1 MLLKTPENRN
11 SIIRY
16 LKRIDEDSFIEEFV
30 FPFFTSFGFQVYRIN
45 SHGPGEHGKDI
56 ILSRYLPYF
65 LDTEYVAVQA
75 KAETVNASNVD
86 KFARQVNRSLK
97 VSFPSKS
104 GQGNLLPN
112 SAIFINARRHTNDAN
127 VEFPELIDNPQYVRI
142 LSQENVCDLI
152 MNYGIGPE
160 KLISKL
166 SQADSESM
174 SQDDKTVYTALMN
187 EPNSI
192 DHLLDHQLPLIRH
205 KISRRLQEMV
215 IDAINHRWK
224 EDSSWSGTVKPMKW
238 FDMYF
243 DFFTERQYPY
253 FLDIFKELTSSS
265 KSYDAEYYTQSV
277 VRKTSPQMWATQ
289 AKEFIYES
297 AEASINIGSMNKDI
311 ALNKLQELYSSD
323 LVSEQK
329 LKALMRRT
337 IKLLKLSRRDDEY
350 SELYDKISKTLYPER
365 KRKSRTKPLS

>member
-45 SHGPGEHGKDI
+45 YHGPGEHGKDI

-152 MNYGIGPE
+152 MNYGIGP
-160 KLISKL
+160 
-166 SQADSESM
+166 
-174 SQDDKTVYTALMN
+174 
-187 EPNSI
+187 
-192 DHLLDHQLPLIRH
+192 
-205 KISRRLQEMV
+205 
-215 IDAINHRWK
+215 
-224 EDSSWSGTVKPMKW
+224 
-238 FDMYF
+238 
-243 DFFTERQYPY
+243 
-253 FLDIFKELTSSS
+253 
-265 KSYDAEYYTQSV
+265 
-277 VRKTSPQMWATQ
+277 
-289 AKEFIYES
+289 
-297 AEASINIGSMNKDI
+297 
-311 ALNKLQELYSSD
+311 
-323 LVSEQK
+323 
-329 LKALMRRT
+329 
-337 IKLLKLSRRDDEY
+337 
-350 SELYDKISKTLYPER
+350 
-365 KRKSRTKPLS
+365 